1 MRVYLDV
8 FCSCGYNDD
17 TWTGNW
23 ADDATWH
30 LDHSCFNCRVESDV
44 NAGLF
49 SASIRLDCYIKC
61 NKCGNS
67 WSYWIKYVSL
77 GAGDTYYKYYSCCG
91 KELKLRF
98 SKEAF

>member
-8 FCSCGYNDD
+8 FCTCGYNDD

-23 ADDATWH
+23 TSDTTWH
-30 LDHSCFNCRVESDV
+30 LDHSCFDLKVSSDV
-44 NAGLF
+44 EAGLF
-49 SASIRLDCYIKC
+49 RASIRMDYYIKC

-67 WSYWIKYVSL
+67 WSNWIKYKSF
-77 GAGDTYYKYYSCCG
+77 GDGGPDYKYYSCCG
-91 KELKLRF
+91 HELKLRF

>member
-1 MRVYLDV
+1 MRVFLDV
-8 FCSCGYNDD
+8 FCTCGYNKD

-23 ADDATWH
+23 TSDNTWH
-30 LDHSCFNCRVESDV
+30 LDHSCFDVKVSSDV
-44 NAGLF
+44 EAGLF
-49 SASIRLDCYIKC
+49 RASIRLDCDIKC

-67 WSYWIKYVSL
+67 WSYWIKYGSFSD
-77 GAGDTYYKYYSCCG
+77 GGPDYKYYSCCG